1 MTKTKSMA
9 EWVAARRDAAAGRWA
24 ATAVTDPWAR
34 GTAAAGAGSRNGSDR
49 NKNKTWLG
57 TMGKTR
63 EKGGHEAA
71 RSVWDLARDNSRADE
86 AAEDRVRCSENDM
99 RTRRDG
105 AV

>member
-9 EWVAARRDAAAGRWA
+9 AWVAARRDAAAGRWVA
-24 ATAVTDPWAR
+24 IAGTDPWAR

-49 NKNKTWLG
+49 NKSKAWLG

-63 EKGGHEAA
+63 EKCGHEAA
-71 RSVWDLARDNSRADE
+71 RSVWGLAVSNSRADE
-86 AAEDRVRCSENDM
+86 AAADRVLCSESGM

>member
-9 EWVAARRDAAAGRWA
+9 AWSAARRHAAAGRLA
-24 ATAVTDPWAR
+24 ATAATGPWAR
-34 GTAAAGAGSRNGSDR
+34 GTAEAGAVSRNGSDR

-71 RSVWDLARDNSRADE
+71 RSVRDLARDNSRADE
-86 AAEDRVRCSENDM
+86 AAEDRARCSENDT

>member
-9 EWVAARRDAAAGRWA
+9 AWGAARRDAAAGRWV

-49 NKNKTWLG
+49 NKSKTWLG

-63 EKGGHEAA
+63 EKDGHEAA
-71 RSVWDLARDNSRADE
+71 RSVWDLARNNGRADE
-86 AAEDRVRCSENDM
+86 AAADRARRSESGTP
-99 RTRRDG
+99 TRSNG